1 MPDSARTGDRARCA
15 IDLWAVAQPS
25 LVSRRLLQSD
35 FVEVEVDYA
44 RRIVVLRRSSNAF
57 RNSAEVDQ
65 TIAEL
70 AKAVPDRVRAGHQ
83 ILIDMRGAP
92 VRANPELDTAFERYR
107 AETERGFER
116 VAVLVESTLGKIRSD
131 RLKQTA
137 KAEVGIFLS
146 LDEALS
152 WLIER

>member
-1 MPDSARTGDRARCA
+1 
-15 IDLWAVAQPS
+15 LAQPS
-25 LVSRRLLQSD
+25 LVTRRLLRND

-44 RRIVVLRRSSNAF
+44 RRIVVLRRSANVF

-83 ILIDMRGAP
+83 ILLDMRGAP

-107 AETERGFER
+107 AETERGFGR
-116 VAVLVESTLGKIRSD
+116 VAVVVESTLGKIRSD
-131 RLKQTA
+131 RLKATS

-152 WLIER
+152 WLMER